1 MIRLLAA
8 ALIVLTA
15 CGEAAPPERRNPQIA
30 VSDGVSVSVS
40 GTASIGV
47 AGKASE
53 ADRTKEFLERATVQA
68 RAFASQAP
76 RGCCGSR

>member
-47 AGKASE
+47 AGS
-53 ADRTKEFLERATVQA
+53 F
-68 RAFASQAP
+68 
-76 RGCCGSR
+76 